1 MIKGFQG
8 DPLIKW
14 SGGDGGD
21 IVKNAGDYE
30 RNPGIENMVNI
41 LLGTEKDTW
50 SNVFKTNKIPGFKIV
65 LGDVVTLD
73 DIRKIERDA
82 EKALSPMVELN
93 ISENITVTAS
103 NPSSDTIVL
112 TIVIAER
119 RGKESTYTRT
129 WSNEFDTNN

>member
-30 RNPGIENMVNI
+30 RNPGIENMINI
-41 LLGTEKDTW
+41 LLGTEKKVW
-50 SNVFKTNKIPGFKIV
+50 SNVYKKNKIPGFKIV
-65 LGDVVTLD
+65 TGDVITLD

-82 EKALSPMVELN
+82 ENALSPMKELN
-93 ISENITVTAS
+93 IANNITVEAS
-103 NPSSDTIVL
+103 NPTSDTIVL
-112 TIVIAER
+112 TVVISEK
-119 RGKESTYTRT
+119 RGKNSTYTRT